1 MGSNNGARRA
11 ALRIQGKVQ
20 GVFFRESARVEA
32 SRLGLTGW
40 VRNRPDGSVEAVVEG
55 EAEKLEQFVG
65 WCHRGPAQARVD
77 GVERTDGEATGEFS
91 HFIVER
97 TS

>member
-1 MGSNNGARRA
+1 MGGTRRA
-11 ALRIQGKVQ
+11 TLRISGKVQ

-40 VRNRPDGSVEAVVEG
+40 VRNRSDGTVEAVVEG
-55 EAEKLEQFVG
+55 EPDPLEDFIR
-65 WCHRGPAQARVD
+65 WCHRGPTQARVT

-91 HFIVER
+91 QFIVER
-97 TS
+97 TT

>member
-1 MGSNNGARRA
+1 MSGTRRVT
-11 ALRIQGKVQ
+11 LRIQGKVQ
-20 GVFFRESARVEA
+20 GVFFRESARTEA
-32 SRLGLTGW
+32 VRLGLTGW
-40 VRNRPDGSVEAVVEG
+40 VRNRPDGSVEAVAEG
-55 EAEKLEQFVG
+55 EPAALEAFIG
-65 WCHRGPAQARVD
+65 WCNRGPTQARVA

>member
-1 MGSNNGARRA
+1 MGGTRRTT
-11 ALRIQGKVQ
+11 LRIQGKVQ

-32 SRLGLTGW
+32 TRLGLVGW

-55 EAEKLEQFVG
+55 EPGMMEEFIR
-65 WCHRGPAQARVD
+65 WCHRGPSQARVD
-77 GVERTDGEATGEFS
+77 SVGHTDAEATGEYS
-91 HFIVER
+91 HFFVER

>member
-1 MGSNNGARRA
+1 MSGARRVT
-11 ALRIQGKVQ
+11 LRIQGKVQ
-20 GVFFRESARVEA
+20 GVFFRESARIEA
-32 SRLGLTGW
+32 VRLGLTGW
-40 VRNRPDGSVEAVVEG
+40 VRNRSDGAVEAVVEG
-55 EAEKLEQFVG
+55 APAALEEFIR
-65 WCHRGPAQARVD
+65 WCHRGPTQARVS

>member
-1 MGSNNGARRA
+1 MSGTRRTT
-11 ALRIQGKVQ
+11 LRIQGKVQ

-32 SRLGLTGW
+32 TRLGLVGW

-55 EAEKLEQFVG
+55 EPGMMEEFIR
-65 WCHRGPAQARVD
+65 WCHRGPSQARVD
-77 GVERTDGEATGEFS
+77 SVGHTDAEATGEYS